1 MVGQYRKGQ
10 KLPRKIQVPAEQIP
24 GVPGFPRQDD
34 GKERPG
40 TIRQI
45 LPQPRHLI
53 FPAPIV
59 LDMKP
64 ARPAHTAV
72 RKAVVPPFFPARPS
86 RADTFT
92 ESVIREM
99 TRLSLRH
106 NAINLAQGFP
116 DFPCPAE
123 LKTAACTAVNEDYNQ
138 YAITWGAKDL
148 RTELAK
154 RVKHYNGMD
163 YDPETEITVTCG
175 STEAMMVSM
184 LAVIQP
190 GDEVIVPEPFY
201 ENYGP
206 DTRIS
211 GAVPRYIHLENDFSI
226 NEEAWKAAFTRKSRA
241 IIINTPNNPTG
252 KVFSKKELRFIAD
265 LCIDH
270 NMVAITDEIYEHI
283 LYDGKKHVSIGALD
297 GMRDRTIT
305 IGSFSKTYSVTGWR
319 VGYTLA
325 GQEITARIRKIH
337 DFLTVG
343 APAPLQQAC
352 VAALRLPESYYRE
365 LAQDY
370 DRKRKILY
378 NGLRT
383 AGFSC
388 ELPEG
393 AYYIFTDIAES
404 GMSDVD
410 FARHLVE
417 TAGVAAVPG
426 SSFYHEGGETK
437 LRFTFS
443 KKDETLHE
451 ACRRLKKTGL
461 R

>member
-1 MVGQYRKGQ
+1 MKHARSGAHTPVRKGA
-10 KLPRKIQVPAEQIP
+10 AE
-24 GVPGFPRQDD
+24 
-34 GKERPG
+34 
-40 TIRQI
+40 
-45 LPQPRHLI
+45 
-53 FPAPIV
+53 
-59 LDMKP
+59 
-64 ARPAHTAV
+64 
-72 RKAVVPPFFPARPS
+72 PFFPARPS

-99 TRLSLRH
+99 TRLALKYD
-106 NAINLAQGFP
+106 AINLAQGFP
-116 DFPCPAE
+116 DFPCPLH
-123 LKTAACTAVNEDYNQ
+123 LKNAACTAVSDDVNQ

-148 RTELAK
+148 REALAK

-163 YDPETEITVTCG
+163 YSPETEITVTCG
-175 STEAMMVSM
+175 STEAMMTTM

-206 DTRIS
+206 DAVIS
-211 GAVPRYIHLENDFSI
+211 GAIPRYVRLEDDFSI
-226 NEEAWKAAFTRKSRA
+226 DEEAWKAAFTKKSRA
-241 IIINTPNNPTG
+241 IILNTPNNPTG
-252 KVFSKKELRFIAD
+252 KVFSRAELRFIAD

-283 LYDGKKHVSIGALD
+283 LYDGKKHISIAALE

-319 VGYTLA
+319 VGYALA
-325 GQEITARIRKIH
+325 GREISARLRKIH

-352 VAALRLPESYYRE
+352 VAALQLPESYYKE
-365 LAQDY
+365 LAEDY

-378 NGLRT
+378 NGLKN
-383 AGFSC
+383 AGYSC
-388 ELPEG
+388 QLPDG

-404 GMSDVD
+404 GMNDVD
-410 FARHLVE
+410 FARKLVE
-417 TAGVAAVPG
+417 KAGVAAVPG

-443 KKDETLHE
+443 KKDETLIE
-451 ACRRLKKTGL
+451 ACKRLETAGMV
-461 R
+461 

>member
-1 MVGQYRKGQ
+1 MR
-10 KLPRKIQVPAEQIP
+10 
-24 GVPGFPRQDD
+24 
-34 GKERPG
+34 
-40 TIRQI
+40 
-45 LPQPRHLI
+45 
-53 FPAPIV
+53 
-59 LDMKP
+59 P

-72 RKAVVPPFFPARPS
+72 GKTVATPFFPARPS

-116 DFPCPAE
+116 DFPCPPE
-123 LKTAACTAVNEDYNQ
+123 LKTAACDAVNEDYNQ

-148 RTELAK
+148 RDALAA
-154 RVKHYNGMD
+154 RVKHYNGMAF
-163 YDPETEITVTCG
+163 DPEAEITVTCG
-175 STEAMMVSM
+175 STEAMMASM

-206 DTRIS
+206 DAQIS
-211 GAVPRYIHLENDFSI
+211 GAVPRYVHLEDDFSLS
-226 NEEAWKAAFTRKSRA
+226 EEAWKAAFTRKSRA

-319 VGYTLA
+319 VGYALA
-325 GQEITARIRKIH
+325 GKEITARLRKIH

-352 VAALRLPESYYRE
+352 VAALRLPESYYRK

-378 NGLRT
+378 NGLKN

-393 AYYIFTDIAES
+393 AYYIFTDIAAF
-404 GMSDVD
+404 GMTDIA
-410 FARHLVE
+410 FARNLVE

-451 ACRRLKKTGL
+451 ACRRLEKV
-461 R
+461 RIS

>member
-1 MVGQYRKGQ
+1 
-10 KLPRKIQVPAEQIP
+10 
-24 GVPGFPRQDD
+24 
-34 GKERPG
+34 
-40 TIRQI
+40 
-45 LPQPRHLI
+45 
-53 FPAPIV
+53 
-59 LDMKP
+59 MKP
-64 ARPAHTAV
+64 MRHGARTPA
-72 RKAVVPPFFPARPS
+72 RKAAGKPFFPARPS

-99 TRLSLRH
+99 TRLALQH
-106 NAINLAQGFP
+106 DAINLAQGFP
-116 DFPCPAE
+116 DFPCPQE
-123 LKTAACTAVNEDYNQ
+123 LKTAACDALNADINQ

-148 RTELAK
+148 REALAE
-154 RVKHYNGMD
+154 RVNQYNGMAF
-163 YDPETEITVTCG
+163 DPEAEITVTCG
-175 STEAMMVSM
+175 STEAMMASM

-190 GDEVIVPEPFY
+190 GNEVIVPEPFY

-206 DTRIS
+206 DTQIS
-211 GAVPRYIHLENDFSI
+211 GAVPRYVRLGDDFSI
-226 NEEAWKAAFTRKSRA
+226 DEEVWKTAITKKSRA

-252 KVFSKKELRFIAD
+252 KVFSKGELSFIAD

-283 LYDGKKHVSIGALD
+283 LYDGKKHISIGALP

-319 VGYTLA
+319 VGYALA
-325 GQEITARIRKIH
+325 GREITARLRKIH

-343 APAPLQQAC
+343 APAPLQHAC
-352 VAALRLPESYYRE
+352 VTALTLPEFYYRN

-378 NGLRT
+378 NGLRK

-388 ELPEG
+388 SLPEG

-404 GMSDVD
+404 GMNDTA

-426 SSFYHEGGETK
+426 SSFYHAGGGTK

-451 ACRRLKKTGL
+451 ACRRLERAMTG
-461 R
+461 